1 VNRLELVDT
10 QEVSLVR
17 RGANRKEFIKKTGDE
32 TMTPEMIAKLLGMSK
47 LDKTKL
53 DAALKEMHLSPEV
66 HAAIEG
72 AVRMLDAVKDQLP
85 PDVLAHVSA
94 LANVAMPKSDDDA
107 NKVKP
112 FPFILRD
119 GLNDKKPDDLMKSL
133 DKLPA
138 DVRAALQKQHDE
150 QAAKIAKMEGDLAAQ
165 RADLSARSEA
175 ELDRVS
181 LAKAESMLGLP
192 GEKSVVAAVIKQA
205 TKFDPNLGKSIEQIL
220 AAANAVIVTSKAFSE
235 TGSGAG
241 GGAGATTMERVNK
254 MADELVGKAGKLM
267 SHAQAV
273 TKVFADNPTLYS
285 DYLAGK

>member
-1 VNRLELVDT
+1 MNRLELVDT

-94 LANVAMPKSDDDA
+94 LANVAMPKPDDDA
-107 NKVKP
+107 NKG
-112 FPFILRD
+112 D